1 MADHKKLAD
10 HRTALY
16 WIDPAKIS
24 VVPGR
29 NARDMTTPDNI
40 EHVRRLADLIRE
52 NGFKDEH
59 PLELD
64 DSLSVTAGH
73 CRHAAVM
80 LLRSEGF
87 NVEFVPY
94 VPEKKGT
101 DEVDRIIYQR
111 TSNAGKALTPL
122 EEGFNVKRL
131 LGKGLD
137 IPTIAKRTGRSDTY
151 IEQLLKLQAA
161 PSEVKEMV
169 AQRVVSAKTA
179 VDTLNREGEVEGA
192 EILKESAAV
201 ARAAGKRKVTP
212 KEVQKAIQAKDD
224 TKRFRIAWK
233 AKARLLGV
241 RIGQTEFAF
250 APGVWLEMA
259 EKIAAEARKQIIAEA
274 EERVAGLVA
283 EDIRKAED
291 AAFLAGLPK
300 GSHVP
305 PAEEGIAS

>member
-16 WIDPAKIS
+16 WIDPAKIK

-29 NARDMTTPDNI
+29 NARDMTAPDNI
-40 EHVRRLADLIRE
+40 DHVRHLADLIRE

-64 DSLSVTAGH
+64 DALSVTAGH

-137 IPTIAKRTGRSDTY
+137 VPTIAKRTGRSDTY

-161 PSEVKEMV
+161 PSPVKEMV
-169 AQRVVSAKTA
+169 AKREVSAGLAVKTLA
-179 VDTLNREGEVEGA
+179 SEGEEHGA
-192 EILKESAAV
+192 AILKDAAAA
-201 ARAAGKRKVTP
+201 ARAQGKRKVSP

-250 APGVWLEMA
+250 AAEVWLDMA
-259 EKIAAEARKQIIAEA
+259 MKIASAAQANMELDEREKEEASAK
-274 EERVAGLVA
+274 V
-283 EDIRKAED
+283 AED

-300 GSHVP
+300 GSYVP
-305 PAEEGIAS
+305 PAEEAEATL